1 MSDIQPTSPDV
12 FYERIRDILES
23 ARTGVARTVNTAQV
37 LSNWLIGRA
46 IIEEEQQGSQRAGYG
61 ESLLKTLAQK
71 LGQDYGKGFSYANLK
86 LMRQFYLSFP
96 HLLKPDQKGY
106 AVRSLFPNAELLASS
121 SSENWLPGQIH
132 PNLSWTHY
140 RTIMRVE
147 NQQTRAFYEIETLKN
162 NWSSRELERQI
173 NSLLFERLAKSTD
186 KQGLMQLAT
195 QGQIV
200 QTPADVFKDPFV
212 IEFLGL
218 PESPR
223 LVESDLETALIEN
236 LQTFLLELGKG
247 FAFVKRQERITL
259 DGDHF
264 YIDLVFYH
272 TILKCY
278 ILIDLKV
285 GKLTHGDLGQIQL
298 YVNYYDRERLTEGD
312 NPTLGLIL
320 CSDKNDAVVKYTLG
334 AEQQD
339 KIFASRYQLYLPTEA
354 ELRRELE
361 QLQLNL
367 NQD

>member
-1 MSDIQPTSPDV
+1 
-12 FYERIRDILES
+12 
-23 ARTGVARTVNTAQV
+23 
-37 LSNWLIGRA
+37 LIGRA
-46 IIEEEQQGSQRAGYG
+46 IVEEEQQGQHRADYG
-61 ESLLKTLAQK
+61 ENLLKNLAQK
-71 LGQDYGKGFSYANLK
+71 LKQDFGKGYSYSNLK
-86 LMRQFYLSFP
+86 YIWQFYLAFP
-96 HLLKPDQKGY
+96 HLLTATEIGH
-106 AVRSLFPNAELLASS
+106 AVSDLFPTAELSRPRPD
-121 SSENWLPGQIH
+121 WQPGRLH

-140 RTIMRVE
+140 RTLVKVE
-147 NQQTRAFYEIETLKN
+147 NLDARAFYEIETLKT
-162 NWSSRELERQI
+162 NWSSREMERQI

-195 QGQIV
+195 QGQMI
-200 QTPADVFKDPFV
+200 QTSADVFKDPFA

-278 ILIDLKV
+278 IPIDLKV

-298 YVNYYDRERLTEGD
+298 YVNYYDRERCTEGD

-339 KIFASRYQLYLPTEA
+339 KIFASRYQLHLPTEA

-367 NQD
+367 DSRASSD